1 MNSRTVR
8 FIAEIPIHIDRLLRA
23 EAARQK
29 RSRKAHLAF
38 ILEERFSHRRNGR
51 PTPEPEA
58 SESAQP
64 EARVCRRSSERAV
77 KEEESER

>member
-1 MNSRTVR
+1 MNSRRVR
-8 FIAEIPIHIDRLLRA
+8 FIAEIPMHIDRLLRA

-51 PTPEPEA
+51 AAQKPAAP
-58 SESAQP
+58 ESAQP

-77 KEEESER
+77 KEAESER